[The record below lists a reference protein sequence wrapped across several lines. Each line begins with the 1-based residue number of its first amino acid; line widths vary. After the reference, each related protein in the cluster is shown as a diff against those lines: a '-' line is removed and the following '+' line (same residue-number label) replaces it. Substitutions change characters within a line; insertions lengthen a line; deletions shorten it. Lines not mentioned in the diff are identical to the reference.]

1 MIEFLKQYGTDKT
14 SIHAL
19 PRIVKAS
26 SLRVKTIWMA
36 IFLMTSSFSSY
47 MIFKNI
53 NKYLQFEV
61 TTKIRYVYESD
72 SVFPLITIC
81 NKNPLITEFAKDM
94 LDNLSIKND
103 LSELFDLNGTKSEE
117 HKTYFSVLI
126 GLGLLYAKSDHLND
140 TEKKKLGYPFEDM
153 LIDCKFEA
161 STCSASEFEWYY
173 DYNYGNCYRFNSGWL
188 LC

>member
-1 MIEFLKQYGTDKT
+1 MFDSIKKYGTFKT
-14 SIHAL
+14 SLHAL

-26 SLRVKTIWMA
+26 SLYIKIIWVA
-36 IFLMTSSFSSY
+36 IFMMTSSFCSY

-61 TTKIRYVYESD
+61 TTKIRYVYEAN

-81 NKNPLITEFAKDM
+81 NKNPLLTEYAKQM
-94 LDNLSIKND
+94 LNEVSIKNN
-103 LSELFDLNGTKSEE
+103 LSELFDLNGTKLEE
-117 HKTYFSVLI
+117 NKTYFSVLV
-126 GLGLLYAKSDHLND
+126 GLGLLYAKSDYLND

-161 STCSASEFEWYY
+161 NTCSASEFEWYY
-173 DYNYGNCYRFNSGWL
+173 DYNYGNCYRFNSGL
-188 LC
+188 S